1 MFCTHCFFIQTNT
14 ITIESVLI
22 SIPIGILVGAIN
34 MSNNIRDIE
43 EDIKGGRKTLV
54 ILLGREKAV
63 VTLAVAFFIAYL
75 WIAVIVLMGYISPW
89 ALVMF
94 LGLRKPISAI
104 QSFQKGQRI
113 LVYAHRNEINSDDK
127 YDFWLLIISRIIN

>member
-1 MFCTHCFFIQTNT
+1 
-14 ITIESVLI
+14 
-22 SIPIGILVGAIN
+22 

-54 ILLGREKAV
+54 ILLGRESNSN
-63 VTLAVAFFIAYL
+63 TSCSLFIAYL

-104 QSFQKGQRI
+104 QSFQKGAKDPDICASQ
-113 LVYAHRNEINSDDK
+113 
-127 YDFWLLIISRIIN
+127 

>member
-1 MFCTHCFFIQTNT
+1 MFCTHCFIQTNT
-14 ITIESVLI
+14 VTIESVLI

-104 QSFQKGQRI
+104 QSFQKGKGSWI
-113 LVYAHRNEINSDDK
+113 YAHRNEINSDDK
-127 YDFWLLIISRIIN
+127 YDFRLLVVSRIIN

>member
-1 MFCTHCFFIQTNT
+1 
-14 ITIESVLI
+14 
-22 SIPIGILVGAIN
+22 

-54 ILLGREKAV
+54 ILLGRESSGN
-63 VTLAVAFFIAYL
+63 TCYSLFIAYL

-94 LGLRKPISAI
+94 LGLKANFCHSKFP
-104 QSFQKGQRI
+104 KGAKDPGI
-113 LVYAHRNEINSDDK
+113 CASL
-127 YDFWLLIISRIIN
+127 

>member
-1 MFCTHCFFIQTNT
+1 
-14 ITIESVLI
+14 
-22 SIPIGILVGAIN
+22 

-54 ILLGREKAV
+54 ILRERESSGN
-63 VTLAVAFFIAYL
+63 TCYSLFIAYL

-104 QSFQKGQRI
+104 RSFQKEQKIGYMRI
-113 LVYAHRNEINSDDK
+113 AMKSTAMTNTIFGFLLSAG
-127 YDFWLLIISRIIN
+127 LLISYLF